1 MKTKPMKGCG
11 CKNCDHSCY
20 RTEGVSGTTHR
31 QTSPERALQK
41 LGVLKAMVN
50 GEKGA

>member
-1 MKTKPMKGCG
+1 MKTKPMKGCN

-20 RTEGVSGTTHR
+20 RPEGVSGTTHR
-31 QTSPERALQK
+31 KTSTERALQK
-41 LGVLKAMVN
+41 LGALKAFVN